1 MAGQGGSAEGE
12 ATAAILARLRARLP
26 AAAIPSR
33 IEACARFPLS
43 ASGKV
48 DRKALAAALA
58 QAPPQIAPQPE
69 APSLR
74 ETIRRAWAEVLEREV
89 DDPSRTFF
97 DLGGTSLSL
106 IDLHTRLQE
115 RLGRRFD
122 IATLFAAPR
131 IADLERA
138 LAPATA
144 DAAQG
149 AVAAR
154 REAMAA
160 LRAGRGAR
168 A

>member
-1 MAGQGGSAEGE
+1 M
-12 ATAAILARLRARLP
+12 
-26 AAAIPSR
+26 
-33 IEACARFPLS
+33 
-43 ASGKV
+43 
-48 DRKALAAALA
+48 
-58 QAPPQIAPQPE
+58 PPQIAPQPE

-115 RLGRRFD
+115 RLGRQFD

-160 LRAGRGAR
+160 LRARRGAR